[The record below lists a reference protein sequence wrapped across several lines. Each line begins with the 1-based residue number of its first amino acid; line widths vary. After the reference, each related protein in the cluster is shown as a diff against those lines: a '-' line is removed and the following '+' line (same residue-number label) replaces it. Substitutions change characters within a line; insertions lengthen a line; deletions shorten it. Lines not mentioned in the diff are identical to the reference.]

1 MIDNYIRL
9 LSSFAAICRRSIV
22 DSRCRDKDKETKTI
36 RNKEILAANKS
47 WSTWSESKSDESVN
61 SDGEDSIETKSLP
74 PNSSKEWHPTV
85 PKPFSFTL
93 R

>member
-1 MIDNYIRL
+1 M
-9 LSSFAAICRRSIV
+9 
-22 DSRCRDKDKETKTI
+22 
-36 RNKEILAANKS
+36 RNKEIFAANKS
-47 WSTWSESKSDESVN
+47 WSTWSESKSDD

>member
-1 MIDNYIRL
+1 M
-9 LSSFAAICRRSIV
+9 
-22 DSRCRDKDKETKTI
+22 KTM
-36 RNKEILAANKS
+36 RNKEIHSANKS
-47 WSTWSESKSDESVN
+47 WSTWSESKSNDSLN

-93 R
+93 RYIYTQANNN